1 MISIAGIL
9 LICSLVFSSS
19 LPAQD
24 IIIGGENIYVVQKGD
39 TIDRISSKFGV
50 TRKSVMSENGLDAK
64 KQLTPGQ
71 ELRIT
76 SRRIAPKNL
85 DGGIIVNIPDRML
98 YFFRNGDLTTYPV
111 GLGMPSWR
119 DMTQWRT
126 PEGKFRVVRKQKDP
140 TWHVPE
146 SMQWKME
153 QEGKPVKKIVPPGPD
168 NPLGRHAVTLSL
180 SGILI
185 HETIWPTSVSRFRSH
200 GCIRMLPEH
209 METFFP
215 DVVIDM
221 TGEILYKPVKVAVT
235 PEGRIFLEV
244 NADAYGRVKSM
255 KGEVKRLLTERGIHD
270 KVDWQKV
277 DKMLKDKSGIA
288 EDITA

>member
-1 MISIAGIL
+1 MISISGFL
-9 LICSLVFSSS
+9 LIISFAFASPLS
-19 LPAQD
+19 AQD
-24 IIIGGENIYVVQKGD
+24 VIIGGETVYVVQKGD

-50 TRKSVMSENGLDAK
+50 TRKSLINENGLDSK
-64 KQLTPGQ
+64 KPLTPGR

-76 SRRIAPKNL
+76 SRRIVPKNV
-85 DGGIIVNIPDRML
+85 DGGIVVNIPDRML
-98 YFFRNGDLTTYPV
+98 YLFRNGDLSAYPV

-153 QEGKPVKKIVPPGPD
+153 QEGKPVKRIVPPGPD

-185 HETIWPTSVSRFRSH
+185 HETIWPTSVYRFRSH
-200 GCIRMLPEH
+200 GCIRMLREH
-209 METFFP
+209 METLFEGV
-215 DVVIDM
+215 DTDM

-235 PEGRIFLEV
+235 QEGRIFLEV
-244 NADAYGRVKSM
+244 NADVYGRVRDM
-255 KGEVKRLLTERGIHD
+255 KGEVKRLLNERGVQD
-270 KVDWQKV
+270 KVNWQKV
-277 DKMLKDKSGIA
+277 DQLLKDKSGIA